1 MKRRHDP
8 DVDVRAHL
16 NGRISRLAL
25 ARELRRAA
33 RPAVVL
39 GALVAIAA
47 ATGFLLVRNISGG
60 SPFADRYEVRVA
72 VRDAAG
78 VVPGVQEVRIAG
90 VPVGRI
96 AASRLVDGEP
106 VLTLS
111 IQKRFGPL
119 YRDARLRLRP
129 QTPLNDQYLDAVRRG
144 TPSAGRLQGSE
155 ILPASRTQTAVPI
168 GAVLDV
174 FDPATRLRMQR
185 AIDQL
190 GRGLGDDGPELRATF
205 VELAPFLR
213 VTSRLTGEF
222 ASRRKMTARLVHN
235 FGLILGELA
244 RRDHELRETVASG
257 ATTATTLADNG
268 ESLRAVLDE
277 LPGTL
282 RQARATFTVLAPTLT
297 SARSAFGALR
307 PTADVLPASLES
319 LRRFSRDAQPALRR
333 LRPAVRALAP
343 TFAQARPLS
352 RRLADALTR
361 LHPSAPHLDATT
373 ARLVPCLPA
382 VRGFFGPTM
391 SVFKFSDSLQAFP
404 RGEYTANAPS
414 LLSADASCAPGRPS
428 PGGGSR

>member
-1 MKRRHDP
+1 
-8 DVDVRAHL
+8 
-16 NGRISRLAL
+16 
-25 ARELRRAA
+25 
-33 RPAVVL
+33 
-39 GALVAIAA
+39 
-47 ATGFLLVRNISGG
+47 
-60 SPFADRYEVRVA
+60 
-72 VRDAAG
+72 
-78 VVPGVQEVRIAG
+78 
-90 VPVGRI
+90 
-96 AASRLVDGEP
+96 
-106 VLTLS
+106 
-111 IQKRFGPL
+111 
-119 YRDARLRLRP
+119 
-129 QTPLNDQYLDAVRRG
+129 
-144 TPSAGRLQGSE
+144 
-155 ILPASRTQTAVPI
+155 
-168 GAVLDV
+168 
-174 FDPATRLRMQR
+174 
-185 AIDQL
+185 
-190 GRGLGDDGPELRATF
+190 
-205 VELAPFLR
+205 
-213 VTSRLTGEF
+213 
-222 ASRRKMTARLVHN
+222 MTARLLHN
-235 FGLILGELA
+235 FRLILGELA